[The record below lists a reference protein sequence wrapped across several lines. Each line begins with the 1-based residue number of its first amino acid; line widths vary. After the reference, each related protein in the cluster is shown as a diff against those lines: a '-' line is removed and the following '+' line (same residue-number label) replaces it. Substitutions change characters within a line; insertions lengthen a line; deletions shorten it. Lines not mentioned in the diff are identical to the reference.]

1 MKKFLSLLAAAIFA
15 LPFFAQSSTD
25 NTFPSINLIPDSR
38 ITDQIAFGPETMDAD
53 TFIRTSFIA
62 SGATDSSIDESMAKL
77 ENHWDFFQ
85 KILAQK
91 SISKNDKPEI
101 IRQTLF
107 FIHND
112 IFLSYNA
119 LQTKID
125 LLLQKGI
132 FNCVSATAIFMYFM
146 KRLDIPVIPV
156 ECPDHAFATVQI
168 DGIEFDVE
176 TTNPYGFAPGTKI
189 ELQSNKPG
197 QKVWVK
203 VPASNYKN
211 RKNVNDKRLLSMI
224 YINRIHVLQTR
235 HQDIETIPLAI
246 NQARL
251 QGALNADGSLLE
263 NPPLTGEKASAIA
276 EIRRCTANVVVD
288 YSGKNLNPDVLDF
301 ALLIQN
307 KFGFDPVIQNNCD
320 YLITSH
326 ASKLAKQN
334 QYEKSLEFIEKYKDA
349 ATRQNYLETKQIT
362 IANKLV
368 WELDKK
374 TFEENIN
381 SIEGNKQNISSK
393 DYRSLI
399 SYAYTNEASR
409 LYNEKTDGAALRAIR
424 FSDQACKD
432 FPSDSKIRE
441 QNGVLRHNYEA
452 QIHNKI
458 AVLVNGGKTSDAK
471 ALCESEIKNLGTTKI
486 LAKDLRRLS
495 QMRN

>member
-1 MKKFLSLLAAAIFA
+1 
-15 LPFFAQSSTD
+15 
-25 NTFPSINLIPDSR
+25 
-38 ITDQIAFGPETMDAD
+38 
-53 TFIRTSFIA
+53 
-62 SGATDSSIDESMAKL
+62 
-77 ENHWDFFQ
+77 
-85 KILAQK
+85 
-91 SISKNDKPEI
+91 
-101 IRQTLF
+101 
-107 FIHND
+107 
-112 IFLSYNA
+112 
-119 LQTKID
+119 
-125 LLLQKGI
+125 
-132 FNCVSATAIFMYFM
+132 
-146 KRLDIPVIPV
+146 
-156 ECPDHAFATVQI
+156 
-168 DGIEFDVE
+168 
-176 TTNPYGFAPGTKI
+176 
-189 ELQSNKPG
+189 
-197 QKVWVK
+197 
-203 VPASNYKN
+203 
-211 RKNVNDKRLLSMI
+211 MI

-263 NPPLTGEKASAIA
+263 NSPLTGEKASAIA

-320 YLITSH
+320 YVITSY

-334 QYEKSLEFIEKYKDA
+334 QYENALDFIEKYKDA
-349 ATRQNYLETKQIT
+349 VTRQNYLETKQIT

-424 FSDQACKD
+424 FSDQACIK

-458 AVLVNGGKTSDAK
+458 AVLVNSGKTSDAK